1 MKKRARGK
9 IGCEKTGRWT
19 KGKPHPG
26 KLGAGGQKEPHMQN
40 SPAASRG
47 GSGSHGVRL
56 PINIHSSSNIV
67 VVVVVGDGVAGDD
80 GAECG

>member
-1 MKKRARGK
+1 
-9 IGCEKTGRWT
+9 
-19 KGKPHPG
+19 
-26 KLGAGGQKEPHMQN
+26 MQN

-67 VVVVVGDGVAGDD
+67 VVAVVVVGDGVAGDD
-80 GAECG
+80 VAECG

>member
-1 MKKRARGK
+1 
-9 IGCEKTGRWT
+9 
-19 KGKPHPG
+19 
-26 KLGAGGQKEPHMQN
+26 MQN

-67 VVVVVGDGVAGDD
+67 VAVVVVVVGDGVAGDD